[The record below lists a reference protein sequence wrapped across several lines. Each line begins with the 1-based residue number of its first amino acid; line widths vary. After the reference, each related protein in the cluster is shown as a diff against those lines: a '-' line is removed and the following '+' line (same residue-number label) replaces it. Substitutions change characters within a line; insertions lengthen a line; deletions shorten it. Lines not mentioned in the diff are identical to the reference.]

1 MYIIPIIGLDREVL
15 SSGVSKETIILLIS
29 IYRYLKLIKFN
40 ILEIGDYNIILGV
53 L

>member
-1 MYIIPIIGLDREVL
+1 MVLIIGLNREVL
-15 SSGVSKETIILLIS
+15 SGGVSKVIGILPIS
-29 IYRYLKLIKFN
+29 IYRHLELIKFN